1 MSSIEI
7 WKTAGTAFLVLG
19 IVLIVSAVHQFYEN
33 NLYRFMMLKR
43 NARMVAAGR
52 PVQTKSGSPPE
63 DKRAQEKEPD
73 EEPDDLQDRSEDLS
87 MYEFED
93 DDGSDSTGKLD
104 DDGSDSTGK
113 LDEDG
118 SDSTGKLDGYE
129 EPRNDDG
136 DEDGSAETGILE
148 SGSGETERLDEDGA
162 AVTGELEKDSAA
174 PKEAA
179 DPGTT
184 YLSASMRQAIG
195 SMDDG
200 SLWMRPSKGF
210 YIKKSAV
217 IIHTYK
223 TITEDGKED
232 TAYAASEE
240 GDIL

>member
-63 DKRAQEKEPD
+63 DKKAQEKEPDEEPD
-73 EEPDDLQDRSEDLS
+73 EEPDDLQDRSEDLT
-87 MYEFED
+87 MYEFE
-93 DDGSDSTGKLD
+93 D

>member
-7 WKTAGTAFLVLG
+7 WKTAGTVLLIAG
-19 IVLIVSAVHQFYEN
+19 IVLIALAVYQFRKN
-33 NLYRFMMLKR
+33 SLYRFMMLKR

-52 PVQTKSGSPPE
+52 PVQIKSGPPPE
-63 DKRAQEKEPD
+63 DKRPQEKEPD
-73 EEPDDLQDRSEDLS
+73 EEPDKDPDDLQDRSEDLS

-104 DDGSDSTGK
+104 EDGSGSTGK
-113 LDEDG
+113 LGENDG
-118 SDSTGKLDGYE
+118 SMD
-129 EPRNDDG
+129 NAA
-136 DEDGSAETGILE
+136 DEDGSAETGVLE
-148 SGSGETERLDEDGA
+148 SGSGETEKLDEDGT

-200 SLWMRPSKGF
+200 SLWMQPSKGF

-223 TITEDGKED
+223 TITEDGKEED

>member
-63 DKRAQEKEPD
+63 DKKAQEKEPD
-73 EEPDDLQDRSEDLS
+73 EEPDEKPDDLQDRSEDLS
-87 MYEFED
+87 MYEFE
-93 DDGSDSTGKLD
+93 D

>member
-52 PVQTKSGSPPE
+52 PVQTKSGPPPE
-63 DKRAQEKEPD
+63 DKRPQEKEPD
-73 EEPDDLQDRSEDLS
+73 EEPDKEPDDLQDRSDDLS

-93 DDGSDSTGKLD
+93 DDGSG
-104 DDGSDSTGK
+104 STGK

-118 SDSTGKLDGYE
+118 SGSTGKLDGYE

>member
-63 DKRAQEKEPD
+63 DKKAQEKEPDEEPD

-87 MYEFED
+87 MYEFE
-93 DDGSDSTGKLD
+93 D

>member
-63 DKRAQEKEPD
+63 DKKAQEKEPD

-87 MYEFED
+87 MYEFE
-93 DDGSDSTGKLD
+93 D

>member
-73 EEPDDLQDRSEDLS
+73 EEPDEEPDDLQDRSEDLS

-93 DDGSDSTGKLD
+93 D
-104 DDGSDSTGK
+104 
-113 LDEDG
+113 DG

-223 TITEDGKED
+223 TITKDGKED

>member
-1 MSSIEI
+1 MNSIEI

-19 IVLIVSAVHQFYEN
+19 IILIVSAVHQFYEN
-33 NLYRFMMLKR
+33 SLYRFMMLKR

-52 PVQTKSGSPPE
+52 LVQTKSGSPLE
-63 DKRAQEKEPD
+63 DKRVQEKEPDEEPDEETD

-104 DDGSDSTGK
+104 
-113 LDEDG
+113 EDG
-118 SDSTGKLDGYE
+118 SDSTGKLDRYE

-148 SGSGETERLDEDGA
+148 SGSGETERLDEDGT

>member
-63 DKRAQEKEPD
+63 DKRAQEKEPEKEPDEEPD
-73 EEPDDLQDRSEDLS
+73 EEPDDLQDRSEDLT

-104 DDGSDSTGK
+104 EDGSGSTGK
-113 LDEDG
+113 LDR
-118 SDSTGKLDGYE
+118 YE

>member
-63 DKRAQEKEPD
+63 DKKAQEKEPD
-73 EEPDDLQDRSEDLS
+73 EEPDEKPDDLQDRSEDLS

-93 DDGSDSTGKLD
+93 D
-104 DDGSDSTGK
+104 
-113 LDEDG
+113 DG